1 MTFRKL
7 TWLWGLLVAQAGCAA
22 FFLFDA
28 LADWVGQDAALGF
41 RHYHSF
47 EMLVALALVA
57 GFIATALQIRDL
69 LHQQSDLNRQVRIAK
84 GSLAKL
90 IEHQFTEW
98 GLSAAERDVA
108 MLAIKGLSISE
119 MAEIRQT
126 REGTIK
132 AQCAAVYRKAGVAGR
147 LQLIS
152 LFIEDLIADPLI
164 DDRTE

>member
-1 MTFRKL
+1 MTFHKL

-28 LADWVGQDAALGF
+28 LADWTGQDASIPF
-41 RHYHSF
+41 RHYHTF

-57 GFIATALQIRDL
+57 GFVATALQIRDL
-69 LHQQSDLNRQVRIAK
+69 LRRQADLKRQVGIAR
-84 GSLAKL
+84 GSLAA
-90 IEHQFTEW
+90 IIDHQFTKW

-108 MLAIKGLSISE
+108 LLAIKGLSVAE

-126 REGTIK
+126 REGTVK
-132 AQCAAVYRKAGVAGR
+132 AQCAAVYRKAGVSGR

-152 LFIEDLIADPLI
+152 LFIEDLLVEPLI
-164 DDRTE
+164 DETSR